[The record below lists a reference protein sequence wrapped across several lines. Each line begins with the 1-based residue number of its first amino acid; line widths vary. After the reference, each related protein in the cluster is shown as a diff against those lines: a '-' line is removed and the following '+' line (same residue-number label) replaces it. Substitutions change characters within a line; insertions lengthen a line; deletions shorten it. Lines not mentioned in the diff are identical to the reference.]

1 MVSFMFPYPKNATIY
16 ESKQI
21 IITFKASYLSIM
33 IERRLC
39 NDLLL

>member
-1 MVSFMFPYPKNATIY
+1 MVPFMFPYPKNAAIY
-16 ESKQI
+16 ESKHVI
-21 IITFKASYLSIM
+21 IIFIASYLSIM